1 MSAIDDIVAQLP
13 MASLAGQVGSDP
25 QTTETAVR
33 QVLPALLGGLHANA
47 QDPAGASSLA
57 GALGQHSPEL
67 VEGGVNLDQVD
78 TGEGSKIV
86 SNIFGGQTDQ
96 VAQTLG
102 GSLGGETGLVQKLL
116 PILAPIVLSYLA
128 QRLGG
133 QNQATQQG
141 AEFNVRY
148 RLLKPD
154 DTCRWVAAGGV
165 PSFGLLGDAFAGYL
179 GTITELAEGATDTI
193 RAYGKVERFRPPAPY
208 QTTTPASALD
218 RVADHLIMA
227 HSLIEDDGGKRALP
241 DLRKA
246 LFKIGQALA
255 AQATERERL
264 N

>member
-57 GALGQHSPEL
+57 GALGQHSPDL
-67 VEGGVNLDQVD
+67 VEGGVDLAQVD
-78 TGEGSKIV
+78 PKEGSKIV

-141 AEFNVRY
+141 
-148 RLLKPD
+148 
-154 DTCRWVAAGGV
+154 GGLADV
-165 PSFGLLGDAFAGYL
+165 LGGLLGAQSSGAGSSGAGPGGL
-179 GTITELAEGATDTI
+179 GGVLG
-193 RAYGKVERFRPPAPY
+193 GLLGGG
-208 QTTTPASALD
+208 QGGSSA
-218 RVADHLIMA
+218 
-227 HSLIEDDGGKRALP
+227 GGLGEVLGGLLGGGR
-241 DLRKA
+241 R
-246 LFKIGQALA
+246 
-255 AQATERERL
+255 
-264 N
+264 